1 MCVHITFLIYNR
13 FRGCMKNKT
22 LNHLIYALLA
32 GFASIGFTALSL
44 LLKNIDRYYLD
55 LIFLLLSSL
64 MDVAILFFIYT
75 AIKSSFKK
83 NSELS
88 IWVAGISMIIFSILW
103 LSFKLYV
110 FEGIFNILE
119 ASYRL
124 YLSILDRFN
133 YDVLDVIV
141 TYFGITLFAATDV
154 INQMVIFTLT
164 ITRNI
169 IASLFIPLLP
179 GIMIFRDLLNGTE
192 EYKFTKE
199 EKEDFDELKL

>member
-1 MCVHITFLIYNR
+1 
-13 FRGCMKNKT
+13 MKNKA
-22 LNHLIYALLA
+22 LNHLIFALLA

-83 NSELS
+83 HSELA
-88 IWVAGISMIIFSILW
+88 IWVAGLSMVVFSILW
-103 LSFKLYV
+103 LTFKLYV
-110 FEGIFNILE
+110 FEGIFDVFE
-119 ASYRL
+119 AIYRL
-124 YLSILDRFN
+124 YISILYRLN
-133 YDVLDVIV
+133 YDVWDVIV

-164 ITRNI
+164 ISRNI
-169 IASLFIPLLP
+169 IDSLFIPLFP

>member
-1 MCVHITFLIYNR
+1 
-13 FRGCMKNKT
+13 MKNKT

>member
-55 LIFLLLSSL
+55 LIFLLLSSM

-83 NSELS
+83 HTELS

-103 LSFKLYV
+103 LSFKLFV
-110 FEGIFNILE
+110 FEGIFNVLE

-164 ITRNI
+164 ISRNI
-169 IASLFIPLLP
+169 IASLFIPLFP